1 MDLCTAGMGAGR
13 CAEQDAQDEPA
24 ADHHLLD
31 VQHRRVDAAEGVE
44 QAGGDPG
51 PVAPTHGDEQAV
63 AALRAVRARHVV
75 VAPRLDRAH
84 ATVAAGGGGARRAGR
99 DGSLGMDL
107 GLSGKV
113 AVVTGSRTGI
123 GLAVVPGARRRGHA
137 RGWRLARTGGAP
149 IEGVEHLRSDLTEP
163 GAVEGLVQHA
173 VERYGSL
180 SVLVN
185 NAGTGTIRSGSVDAT
200 DADWAS
206 LFALNLMVAVR
217 ATRAALPHLCVEG
230 GAIANISSINAVA
243 PSGDIADYS
252 ASKAALNSFGKS
264 VATEY
269 APKGVRVVSVSPGP
283 TRTDLWMGPGG
294 PAQTYA
300 ARSGVRPRTS
310 CVARS
315 RRSHSAGW
323 PTRRRSPTWSRS
335 SSRRG
340 RPT

>member
-1 MDLCTAGMGAGR
+1 MRVVGASR
-13 CAEQDAQDEPA
+13 
-24 ADHHLLD
+24 
-31 VQHRRVDAAEGVE
+31 
-44 QAGGDPG
+44 G
-51 PVAPTHGDEQAV
+51 PVE
-63 AALRAVRARHVV
+63 
-75 VAPRLDRAH
+75 H
-84 ATVAAGGGGARRAGR
+84 A
-99 DGSLGMDL
+99 
-107 GLSGKV
+107 
-113 AVVTGSRTGI
+113 
-123 GLAVVPGARRRGHA
+123 
-137 RGWRLARTGGAP
+137 

-173 VERYGSL
+173 VGRYGSL

-185 NAGTGTIRSGSVDAT
+185 NAGTGTIRSGSVDAA

-217 ATRAALPHLCVEG
+217 ATRAALPHLCAQG
-230 GAIANISSINAVA
+230 GAIANISSINAVV

-300 ARSGVRPRTS
+300 ARSGVAPEDIVRGAEQEIPLGRMADPAEVADVVAFLVSPRASYVTG
-310 CVARS
+310 VDLLVDG
-315 RRSHSAGW
+315 GW
-323 PTRRRSPTWSRS
+323 SPML
-335 SSRRG
+335 
-340 RPT
+340 